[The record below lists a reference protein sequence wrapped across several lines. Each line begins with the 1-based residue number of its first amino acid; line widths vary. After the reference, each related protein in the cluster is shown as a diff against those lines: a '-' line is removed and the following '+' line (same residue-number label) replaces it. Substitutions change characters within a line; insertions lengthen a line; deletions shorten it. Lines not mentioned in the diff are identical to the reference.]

1 MRRGASAIA
10 ADLADMRSYGEFVPE
25 DPEEAD
31 RRIMFASRGGAH
43 ELCNLESASLHEDF
57 R

>member
-1 MRRGASAIA
+1 
-10 ADLADMRSYGEFVPE
+10 MRSYGEFVPE

-43 ELCNLESASLHEDF
+43 ELCNLESASCTKIAADTAQPA
-57 R
+57 RT